1 MDPHA
6 PPSGGF
12 GSEPFSPVD
21 FLGRAGETPAERA
34 KRHKDVSYNLESWG
48 SERVWVMTT
57 GLAVGDFPWP
67 ALVVPDPQN
76 HFLPKGFH
84 VPQFKDTHVAVMLLG
99 LGDTRRHSEHQW
111 FRYVSKGEHGIV
123 TRFSAGAFE
132 NWLPFFC
139 KKLVEAGAKSGDPLV
154 AADGLDA
161 AFRMVDKFPTTRK
174 EKESTPAS
182 RLAFRQTVAE
192 TRSLRLRFLA
202 LARRAAKDALGPEIS
217 QTVKP
222 HDGGVCAFLAQRNVS
237 LEHVEY
243 DFSSQQSLLGEEH
256 APNAFGSALA
266 DPTDSSNRFDDDD
279 PARLLVAAACAC
291 AEQAAGQAEWDRLR
305 AAVAAVSP
313 LRLGGAGAPGA
324 NAIDSVSESR
334 ALGRVLAS
342 IAPSPAARASFAPAA
357 VGATGLASLIAH
369 AQARASPLSSV
380 SHFSNANAIPLA
392 SGAAAAASPAFTSS
406 AAPLGRTPF
415 LATPAGYDPLEIP
428 MVPQRRSL
436 SLLPEYTGLP
446 ALLAGGATPV
456 GASTSFGFGSA
467 RLNTHSVASASP
479 RVERASDSRRVHQ
492 TPPTVAVASRLKIE
506 DADDVLDEGDKVGS
520 PKAHCVSKTSPKAP
534 VDADRTPS
542 RPNPAFFTANLFGAA
557 GAAPKV
563 RGGEARRRR

>member
-266 DPTDSSNRFDDDD
+266 DPTDSSNRFDDND

-324 NAIDSVSESR
+324 NAIDSVSES
-334 ALGRVLAS
+334 L
-342 IAPSPAARASFAPAA
+342 
-357 VGATGLASLIAH
+357 SLIH
-369 AQARASPLSSV
+369 
-380 SHFSNANAIPLA
+380 I
-392 SGAAAAASPAFTSS
+392 
-406 AAPLGRTPF
+406 
-415 LATPAGYDPLEIP
+415 
-428 MVPQRRSL
+428 
-436 SLLPEYTGLP
+436 
-446 ALLAGGATPV
+446 
-456 GASTSFGFGSA
+456 
-467 RLNTHSVASASP
+467 
-479 RVERASDSRRVHQ
+479 
-492 TPPTVAVASRLKIE
+492 
-506 DADDVLDEGDKVGS
+506 
-520 PKAHCVSKTSPKAP
+520 
-534 VDADRTPS
+534 
-542 RPNPAFFTANLFGAA
+542 
-557 GAAPKV
+557 
-563 RGGEARRRR
+563 